1 MKYAYRHLVSCI
13 DVIFRKV
20 NDTRNSKELFSK
32 MPLSSNDL
40 RVKAF
45 AVDIDGTL
53 TENGN
58 GMIYLPAVSKMR
70 FLEKIGYKVFFV
82 TGRSSVEA
90 YVLSVFLGITRVAIG
105 ENGGVVSKGPSD
117 HTILGNKELCLKG
130 YEILKDH
137 MKNVDVKPVFPRM
150 SEVVL
155 QRSFDI
161 NEGKK
166 ILRERNL
173 DLDIVDS
180 KYAFH
185 INELGVNKAKG
196 LDLALKFLNI
206 GPKEVVAIGDSETD
220 IPVFS
225 ICGLSIALGHSDDTV
240 KKHADH
246 VVNGKEGIGLCDAI
260 DYVSLNYLR

>member
-1 MKYAYRHLVSCI
+1 M
-13 DVIFRKV
+13 
-20 NDTRNSKELFSK
+20 SK
-32 MPLSSNDL
+32 NDL
-40 RVKAF
+40 NIKAF

-70 FLEKIGYKVFFV
+70 FLEKIGYRVFFV
-82 TGRSSVEA
+82 TGRSSIEA

-117 HTILGNKELCLKG
+117 HTILGNKDLCLKG
-130 YEILKDH
+130 FEILKQSISY
-137 MKNVDVKPVFPRM
+137 VDTKPVFPRL

-155 QRSFDI
+155 QRTFDI
-161 NEGKK
+161 EEGKK
-166 ILRERNL
+166 IFKEKGLKL
-173 DLDIVDS
+173 DLVDS

-196 LDLALKFLNI
+196 VNLALEFLNI
-206 GPKEVVAIGDSETD
+206 EPTEVVAIGDSETD
-220 IPVFS
+220 IPVFGN
-225 ICGLSIALGHSDDTV
+225 CGLSIALGHSDDEV
-240 KKHADH
+240 KVHADH
-246 VVNGKEGIGLCDAI
+246 VVSGKEGVGLCDAI

>member
-1 MKYAYRHLVSCI
+1 M
-13 DVIFRKV
+13 
-20 NDTRNSKELFSK
+20 SK
-32 MPLSSNDL
+32 NDL
-40 RVKAF
+40 NIKAF

-70 FLEKIGYKVFFV
+70 FLEKIGYRVFFV
-82 TGRSSVEA
+82 TGRSSIEA

-117 HTILGNKELCLKG
+117 HTILGNKDLCLKG
-130 YEILKDH
+130 FEILKQSIS
-137 MKNVDVKPVFPRM
+137 NVDTKPVFPRL

-155 QRSFDI
+155 QRTFDI
-161 NEGKK
+161 EEGKK
-166 ILRERNL
+166 IFKEKGLKL
-173 DLDIVDS
+173 DLVDS

-196 LDLALKFLNI
+196 LNLALEFLNI
-206 GPKEVVAIGDSETD
+206 EPTEVVAIGDSETD
-220 IPVFS
+220 IPVFGN
-225 ICGLSIALGHSDDTV
+225 CGLSIALGHSDDEV
-240 KKHADH
+240 KVHADH
-246 VVNGKEGIGLCDAI
+246 VVSGKEGVGLCDAI

>member
-1 MKYAYRHLVSCI
+1 M
-13 DVIFRKV
+13 
-20 NDTRNSKELFSK
+20 SK
-32 MPLSSNDL
+32 NDL
-40 RVKAF
+40 NIKAF

-70 FLEKIGYKVFFV
+70 FLEKIGYRVFFV
-82 TGRSSVEA
+82 TGRSSIEA

-117 HTILGNKELCLKG
+117 HTILGNKDLCLKG
-130 YEILKDH
+130 FEILKQSIS
-137 MKNVDVKPVFPRM
+137 NVDTKPVFPRL

-155 QRSFDI
+155 QRTFDI
-161 NEGKK
+161 EEGKK
-166 ILRERNL
+166 IFKEKGLKL
-173 DLDIVDS
+173 DLVDS

-196 LDLALKFLNI
+196 LNLALEFLNI
-206 GPKEVVAIGDSETD
+206 EPTEVVAIGDSETD
-220 IPVFS
+220 IPVFGN
-225 ICGLSIALGHSDDTV
+225 CGLSIALGHSDNEV
-240 KKHADH
+240 KVHADH
-246 VVNGKEGIGLCDAI
+246 VVSGKEGVGLCDAI

>member
-1 MKYAYRHLVSCI
+1 L
-13 DVIFRKV
+13 
-20 NDTRNSKELFSK
+20 SK
-32 MPLSSNDL
+32 NDL
-40 RVKAF
+40 NIKAF

-70 FLEKIGYKVFFV
+70 FLEKIGYRVFFV
-82 TGRSSVEA
+82 TGRSSIEA

-117 HTILGNKELCLKG
+117 HTILGNKDLCLKG
-130 YEILKDH
+130 FELLKQSIS
-137 MKNVDVKPVFPRM
+137 NVDTKPVFPRL

-155 QRSFDI
+155 QRTFDI
-161 NEGKK
+161 EEGKK
-166 ILRERNL
+166 IFKEKGLKL
-173 DLDIVDS
+173 DLVDS

-196 LDLALKFLNI
+196 LNLALEFLNI
-206 GPKEVVAIGDSETD
+206 EPTEVVAIGDSETD
-220 IPVFS
+220 IPVFGN
-225 ICGLSIALGHSDDTV
+225 CGLSIALGHSDNEV
-240 KKHADH
+240 KVHADH
-246 VVNGKEGIGLCDAI
+246 VVSGKEGVGLCDAI